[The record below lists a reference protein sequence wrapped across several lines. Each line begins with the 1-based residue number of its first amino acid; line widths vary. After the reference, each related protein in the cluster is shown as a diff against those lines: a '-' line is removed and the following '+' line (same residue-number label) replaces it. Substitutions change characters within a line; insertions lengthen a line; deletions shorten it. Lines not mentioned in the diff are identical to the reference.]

1 MWGLHLMIFTLPSN
15 STRLVDRKHHV
26 APDLSEGFSE
36 ILQIHFVPDFKD
48 SKSESLFRLFS
59 EG

>member
-1 MWGLHLMIFTLPSN
+1 MIFTLPSN